1 MQASRAALWDR
12 SPVALLLLDPDGR
25 IIDANRELLR
35 HVGARTRDEVAGR
48 RLSDLLTVG
57 GRIYWETHLAPLLRM
72 EGRLDEVA
80 VELRTPAGREP
91 VLLTVTHHAA
101 EGGTSDAVLLGTRER
116 ARFERELVEAR
127 AAAETAERRVR
138 ALQRT
143 AAALA
148 GAAGSEGVAQ
158 VLLRS
163 ATTELGAADAAIWT
177 VTEDGRLR
185 HAGGRGSLV
194 VPAAHE
200 LAGTVTRADGDVVV
214 PLRQGG
220 ALLGV
225 LVLHPSRAP
234 GATPADAE
242 TLTAAGQ
249 QGALA
254 LARARTHERSL
265 SVASVLQQAMLSGGL
280 VRDPRVEVVAE
291 YRPGVHELEVGG
303 DWYDTFLVA
312 DDTLALSVGDVVGR
326 GLHAAT
332 AMGQLRTAAR
342 ASAGPGAGPED
353 VLGRLDDFVARTGTG
368 FMASVVY
375 AELDLASGVLRYAC
389 AGHLPPLHVRADG
402 GAAYLWHA
410 RSTPLGVRGAAARTA
425 DTLRLAPGDT
435 VLLYTDGVVERRD
448 RALPEGL
455 DELAGAALR
464 ALVGG
469 RPLDGLPARLVAAA
483 AEHDDACV
491 LALRWR
497 G

>member
-1 MQASRAALWDR
+1 MQPSRAALWDR
-12 SPVALLLLDPDGR
+12 SPVALLLLDSDGR
-25 IIDANRELLR
+25 ILDANRELLR
-35 HVGARTRDEVAGR
+35 HVGARVRDDVRGR

-80 VELRTPAGREP
+80 VELRTPTGREP
-91 VLLTVTHHAA
+91 VLLTVAHRTAVD
-101 EGGTSDAVLLGTRER
+101 GTTDAVLLGTRER

-127 AAAETAERRVR
+127 TTAETAEHRVR

-148 GAAGSEGVAQ
+148 GAAGAEGVVR
-158 VLLRS
+158 VLLQS
-163 ATTELGAADAAIWT
+163 ATTELGAEEAAMWT
-177 VTEDGRLR
+177 VAENGRLR
-185 HAGGRGSLV
+185 HAGGRGGLV
-194 VPAAHE
+194 VPVAHE

-220 ALLGV
+220 TLLGV
-225 LVLHPSRAP
+225 LVLRPSRAP
-234 GATPADAE
+234 GATPVDAE

-265 SVASVLQQAMLSGGL
+265 SVASVLQQAMLSGL
-280 VRDPRVEVVAE
+280 TRDPRVEVVAE

-312 DDTLALSVGDVVGR
+312 DDRLALSVGDVVGR
-326 GLHAAT
+326 GLLAAT

-342 ASAGPGAGPED
+342 ASAGPGVGPEG
-353 VLGRLDDFVARTGTG
+353 VLARLDDFVGRTGTG

-375 AELDLASGVLRYAC
+375 AELELVSGVLRYSC

-425 DTLRLAPGDT
+425 DTLRLARGDT

-455 DELAGAALR
+455 DELAAAASR
-464 ALVGG
+464 ALTG
-469 RPLDGLPARLVAAA
+469 RAPVDGLPARLVAAA